1 MTTCSSVLAQ
11 ESPCTE
17 EPGGLESTGSQSQT
31 RLNEVTRRSKRA
43 CMSGSG
49 SVNVSSLLQ
58 LFSSL

>member
-11 ESPCTE
+11 SPCTE

-31 RLNEVTRRSKRA
+31 RLNEVTRRSKGGS
-43 CMSGSG
+43 MSGSG